1 MKVKDCYQQVTPH
14 ADLVRED
21 TKIEDVIKV
30 MSRNPA
36 SRAVFVVNEK
46 EELVG
51 IVSMQQLLN
60 IMGIEYSKE
69 DSITLIADDDYKL
82 ESLTEILKEKL
93 VKRKVPSKA
102 LNFGKTENALG
113 NTLRQAITFQSGIP
127 TDRAKEIV
135 KHIKGMKLKVQSQI
149 QEDKIRVSG
158 KNIDDLQAVMK
169 SLNDQDYDFAV
180 QFENYK

>member
-69 DSITLIADDDYKL
+69 DSITLISQVMAKTAAD
-82 ESLTEILKEKL
+82 IM
-93 VKRKVPSKA
+93 
-102 LNFGKTENALG
+102 
-113 NTLRQAITFQSGIP
+113 IP
-127 TDRAKEIV
+127 P
-135 KHIKGMKLKVQSQI
+135 QW
-149 QEDKIRVSG
+149 VSPE
-158 KNIDDLQAVMK
+158 DDLQEALK
-169 SLNDQDYDFAV
+169 LAV
-180 QFENYK
+180 QHSLQDIPVVSEGKVIGNLDCFEIINNLGRSS

>member
-36 SRAVFVVNEK
+36 SRAIFVVNEK

-69 DSITLIADDDYKL
+69 DSITLISQVMAKTAAD
-82 ESLTEILKEKL
+82 IM
-93 VKRKVPSKA
+93 
-102 LNFGKTENALG
+102 
-113 NTLRQAITFQSGIP
+113 IP
-127 TDRAKEIV
+127 P
-135 KHIKGMKLKVQSQI
+135 QW
-149 QEDKIRVSG
+149 VSPE
-158 KNIDDLQAVMK
+158 DDLQEALK
-169 SLNDQDYDFAV
+169 LAV
-180 QFENYK
+180 QHSLQDIPVVSEGKVIGNL

>member
-36 SRAVFVVNEK
+36 SRAIFVVNEK

-69 DSITLIADDDYKL
+69 DSITLISQVMAKTAAD
-82 ESLTEILKEKL
+82 IM
-93 VKRKVPSKA
+93 
-102 LNFGKTENALG
+102 
-113 NTLRQAITFQSGIP
+113 IP
-127 TDRAKEIV
+127 P
-135 KHIKGMKLKVQSQI
+135 QW
-149 QEDKIRVSG
+149 VSPE
-158 KNIDDLQAVMK
+158 DDLQEALK
-169 SLNDQDYDFAV
+169 LAV
-180 QFENYK
+180 QHSLQDIPVVSEGKVIGNLDCFEIINNLGRSS